1 MYPDGEDLQCLL
13 EVGMRLNSGNRRV
26 FSSSGVLEEG
36 LSLESQTTQGCKV
49 QKKNSKYSYH
59 LAQVRSFNV

>member
-1 MYPDGEDLQCLL
+1 MYPNGEDLQWLL
-13 EVGMRLNSGNRRV
+13 EIIMRPSSGNRRV
-26 FSSSGVLEEG
+26 FSSSDILKEG

-49 QKKNSKYSYH
+49 QKKDSKYLYL